1 MLNSFTPPPK
11 DSIISLILLAGG
23 VFFMGT
29 NHKIHFGFLFHV
41 NFYHA
46 GLGDTNDDFGFGRDL
61 ARIRDILEVLAK
73 ANNEGQPVRAAWD
86 FENDYTLGRILPSLG
101 PDVIEGVKARL
112 RERGDELLFSGKH
125 AGLFAGMTGRELNC
139 ALRYK
144 SNEFGETS
152 SVLRAEGDLFS
163 PSIIGRLK
171 KSGINA
177 VLLGNSNVGPNALST
192 VTKDLRKNTYVKFN
206 PATYRHGNNSI
217 TIIPYYTP
225 ADFLEEGSLTK
236 FLNALHDKQISG
248 EIEGDIYVLIGA
260 DVRSPWW
267 EHMEVRNIFRKSSG
281 TEGLPGF
288 IKALRKLDYIAYNT
302 PTGYLIDHAP
312 VSEISFLGDLGEG
325 TSGDLSA
332 YSELPY
338 DRLIW
343 TRIERARLGSRV
355 YASEK
360 GSETLQQRV
369 RLLSASEF
377 GLFSPAPA
385 KARFEEMDRL
395 SAEIQKIERKAINEK
410 EMSMRT
416 SGRQRLN
423 NSAIGKHLYSRRKDD
438 EERNSFIIMNHK
450 AQKTVAFQIAIDG
463 GQCPKISTL
472 VLECDEC
479 KIRSYTA
486 VEMARENGYISSA
499 FVVMRFEEVQDTYK
513 IYYHFDRSDIPKEP
527 HKPLIELKP
536 EDHPVFHAEGAMKR
550 LLEAQGKLKPAPQ
563 KNPNDGRKLAVEE
576 RIAAMNNEH
585 GVTRAK
591 ALTPGTERDSYV
603 ITGPDHKLR
612 IVVSGTGATKGKIR
626 EVFYGDERI
635 GDNQFFSSFVKS
647 GGNVSEFTCE
657 DIGEAELAGVGDG
670 VMISGAVHAAGER
683 NPGRYK
689 MQIIKTPAL
698 KGMEGIL
705 IQMDVTYPSL
715 EGVGTAFLEEIAPLQ
730 ISPTYRAGVAV
741 IRRSF
746 NGVISDYPVSSFGK
760 AVRENENLA
769 SFNHQMTA
777 GIVGAKG
784 ALSGLL
790 IGIPRTVLGGLALC
804 PGRLMTDG
812 EGQHLSLN
820 PYGTYGIQK
829 KKYPSKSEGLLQQY
843 ADAMVNEKPVNTAA
857 GYSGV
862 REKFCICLSGFA
874 GASPGEGHLAELA
887 AFCDGAVICGDE
899 TGVIHPFEGDNVK
912 LPREYKNLPVGSAK
926 REEGYNNKTIKAEL
940 VKYLL
945 KSRK

>member
-1 MLNSFTPPPK
+1 
-11 DSIISLILLAGG
+11 
-23 VFFMGT
+23 MGT
-29 NHKIHFGFLFHV
+29 NHRIHFGFLFHV

-46 GLGDTNDDFGFGRDL
+46 GLGDTNDERGFGRDL
-61 ARIRDILEVLAK
+61 TRIRDILDVLTK
-73 ANNEGQPVRAAWD
+73 ANNDGQPVRAAWD

-112 RERGDELLFSGKH
+112 RERGDELIFSGKH
-125 AGLFAGMTGRELNC
+125 AGLFAGMTGREINF
-139 ALRYK
+139 ALHYK

-152 SVLRAEGDLFS
+152 NILRSEGDIFS
-163 PSIIGRLK
+163 PATIGRLK
-171 KSGINA
+171 KSGIEA

-206 PATYRHGNNSI
+206 PAVYRHGNNSI

-236 FLNALHDKQISG
+236 FLSSLREKQISG
-248 EIEGDIYVLIGA
+248 EIEGDIFVLVGA

-281 TEGLPGF
+281 TEGLYGF
-288 IKALRKLDYIAYNT
+288 VKALKKLDYVAYNT
-302 PTGYLIDHAP
+302 PSGYLKNHAP
-312 VSEISFLGDLGEG
+312 LSEISFLGDLGEG
-325 TSGDLSA
+325 TSGDLSN

-355 YASEK
+355 YAAEK
-360 GSETLQQRV
+360 TSVTLQQRV
-369 RLLSASEF
+369 KLLSASEF

-385 KARFEEMDRL
+385 KDRFAEMDKL

-410 EMSMRT
+410 EMSTRT

-450 AQKTVAFQIAIDG
+450 GQRTVSFQLAIDG
-463 GQCPKISTL
+463 GQCPKINTL
-472 VLECDEC
+472 VFECDEC
-479 KIRSYTA
+479 KIRDYTA
-486 VEMARENGYISSA
+486 IEMGMENGYISSV
-499 FVVMRFEEVQDTYK
+499 FVVMRFEEVQGMYK

-550 LLEAQGKLKPAPQ
+550 LLEAQGKLKPASSNSGDER
-563 KNPNDGRKLAVEE
+563 KNAVEE
-576 RIAAMNNEH
+576 RIAAMNSEH

-591 ALTPGTERDSYV
+591 PLISGTERDSYV
-603 ITGPDHKLR
+603 ITAPDHKLR
-612 IVVSGTGATKGKIR
+612 IVVSGMGATKGKIR

-635 GDNQFFSSFVKS
+635 GDDQFFASFVKS
-647 GGNVSEFTCE
+647 GGTVSEFTCDE
-657 DIGEAELAGVGDG
+657 VRDAELAGSGDG
-670 VMISGAVHAAGER
+670 VMITGAVHAAGETT
-683 NPGRYK
+683 PGRYK
-689 MQIIKTPAL
+689 MQIIKSPAL
-698 KGMEGIL
+698 KGVDGIL
-705 IQMDVTYPSL
+705 VQMDVTYPNL
-715 EGVGTAFLEEIAPLQ
+715 EGVGTSFLEEVAPIQ
-730 ISPTYRAGVAV
+730 ISPAYRAGVSV

-760 AVRENENLA
+760 AVRENENLG

-790 IGIPRTVLGGLALC
+790 LSIPRSVLGGFALC

-820 PYGTYGIQK
+820 PYGTYGVQSR
-829 KKYPSKSEGLLQQY
+829 KYPSSSEGFIQEY
-843 ADAMVNEKPVNTAA
+843 ADAMINEKPVNTAA

-862 REKFCICLSGFA
+862 RERFCFCISGFA
-874 GASPGEGHLAELA
+874 GASPGEGLLSELT

-899 TGVIHPFEGDNVK
+899 TGVIHPFEGDNVI
-912 LPREYKNLPVGSAK
+912 LPRSYKELPVGTTK
-926 REEGYNNKTIKAEL
+926 KEENHNEKTLKTEL
-940 VKYLL
+940 VKFLS
-945 KSRK
+945 KGRK